1 MKRTI
6 ILGVLVVAFLS
17 YGITAKADLSS
28 AQKGRIGAE
37 LMIWWPTINGDTTFD
52 TELIPGTELDLD
64 SIMGLEQTKT
74 TLELGVWFNPLKRYR
89 LSVYWFLDKRSGD
102 RILTEG
108 ITVAGETYN
117 VGAEIDSSVEIQRV
131 KIVNEF
137 ALLRNDLG
145 RLAFGVG
152 LVYLDAIAKVEGI
165 ASGGFFESTE
175 ERVQAPI
182 PVVGA
187 SAEIHIPKLFGL
199 GLFADGVGLSL
210 KYKDVGASY
219 FDVRG
224 GASLKTR
231 YVYALA
237 GYQYIN
243 LQAEAFDELEVGLN
257 LQGPFIAV
265 GVKF

>member
-6 ILGVLVVAFLS
+6 ILGMLVAAFLS
-17 YGITAKADLSS
+17 YGVTARADLAS

-37 LMIWWPTINGDTTFD
+37 VMVWWPTISGDATFD

-64 SIMGLEQTKT
+64 SIMGLEETRT
-74 TLELGVWFNPLKRYR
+74 TVQLGIWVNPLKRYR

-102 RILTEG
+102 RILTEP
-108 ITVAGETYN
+108 ITVAGKTYN
-117 VGAEIDSSVEIQRV
+117 VGAEIDSSVEIQRW
-131 KIVNEF
+131 KIVSEI

-152 LVYLDAIAKVEGI
+152 LVYLDAVAKVEGI
-165 ASGGFFESTE
+165 ASGGLFESTD
-175 ERVQAPI
+175 ERVQVPI
-182 PVVGA
+182 PVIGA
-187 SAEIHIPKLFGL
+187 SAEVHIPKLFGL

-219 FDVRG
+219 LDIRG
-224 GASLKTR
+224 GVSLKTR
-231 YVYALA
+231 FVYALA

-257 LQGPFIAV
+257 LQGPFVAV
-265 GVKF
+265 GAKF